1 MNLNPDTCY
10 QAILTHDRRFD
21 GVFFVGVKTTG
32 IYCRTVCPA
41 KTPMFKSCT
50 FFGNAAL
57 AERAGFRPCLRCRP
71 ELAPGNGIMDSVPRL
86 AAIAAN
92 RIEDGA
98 LTQGTLEELAVDMG
112 ISSRHLRRV
121 VEKEFGV
128 TPIELAQT
136 QRLLYAKRLLT
147 DSQLAIT
154 EIAFASG
161 FASVRRFNALFK
173 ERYGINPTDIR
184 RARVKN
190 SETQITCEVNFTP
203 PFDWTYVNA
212 FLRARSIPGVE
223 SISEEGYL
231 RTAAFGKHH
240 GWLLVRLPDQ
250 FDNEESGS
258 EHSLRLTVS
267 ESLAPV
273 LPRVVAR
280 VKRLFDTYAEPNVIG
295 QCLGEVAKNVPGMRL
310 IGAFDGFE
318 MAIRAI
324 LGQQVSVAA
333 ATTIAGR
340 VAKRFGRVIETPYPE
355 LNLLTPEPSSLAEA
369 NLEDLTKLGIT
380 NARAETILTLAQA
393 VANGQISLE
402 PGADVERTIKDLTA
416 LKGIGEWTAQ
426 YIAMRAL
433 GWPDAF
439 PHGDLGLKK
448 ALGLNTSKE
457 VLEVGE
463 KWRPWRAYA
472 VMHLWASLASA
483 ASEKEEKTPRA
494 SKLNHRK
501 VDSKKKKVR
510 T

>member
-1 MNLNPDTCY
+1 MNLNPDNCY
-10 QAILTHDRRFD
+10 QALLTHDRRFD

-41 KTPMFKSCT
+41 KTPNFKSCT
-50 FFGNAAL
+50 FYNNAAL

-98 LTQGTLEELAVDMG
+98 LTTGTLEELAGDMG

-147 DSQLAIT
+147 DSKLVIT

-173 ERYGINPTDIR
+173 ERYDLNPTDIR
-184 RARVKN
+184 RAKTDKKLALLN
-190 SETQITCEVNFTP
+190 CDINFTP
-203 PFDWTYVNA
+203 PFDWNRVSS
-212 FLRARSIPGVE
+212 FLRVRSIPGVE
-223 SISEEGYL
+223 SFQNNSYL
-231 RTAAFGKHH
+231 RTASFGKHH
-240 GWLLVRLPDQ
+240 GWLQVTPS
-250 FDNEESGS
+250 FATGFETESGS
-258 EHSLRLTVS
+258 SSDEHSLRLTVS
-267 ESLAPV
+267 ESLTPV

-280 VKRLFDTYAEPNVIG
+280 VKRLFDTYADPNAING
-295 QCLGEVAKNVPGMRL
+295 SLADLAMKHPGLRL
-310 IGAFDGFE
+310 VGAFDGFE

-340 VAKRFGRVIETPYPE
+340 VAARFGSAIETPYAE
-355 LNLLTPEPSSLAEA
+355 LTLLTSEA
-369 NLEDLTKLGIT
+369 RSIADANVTDITALGIT
-380 NARAETILTLAQA
+380 TARAETILILSQA
-393 VANGQISLE
+393 VADGKISLE
-402 PGADVERTIKDLTA
+402 PGADVERTVKDLTD

-433 GWPDAF
+433 SWPDAY

-448 ALGLNTSKE
+448 ALGVTSSKE
-457 VLEVGE
+457 VLAAGE
-463 KWRPWRAYA
+463 KWRPWRGYA
-472 VMHLWASLASA
+472 VMHLWESLA
-483 ASEKEEKTPRA
+483 
-494 SKLNHRK
+494 
-501 VDSKKKKVR
+501 D
-510 T
+510 